1 MKKIWLLTT
10 LLVGGLLLTG
20 CNNSLNEDIIPND
33 KAETNIVLN
42 FELLTGSWKDIDQ
55 MDKERGKRY
64 DNVEV
69 QELSTDYFKS
79 KSITFNQIS
88 KALEDT
94 TYYIEYNEPHW
105 DRDLHIVQ
113 NLEPWKLYDWDKLIW
128 EWNNI
133 WYFEKQWKH
142 FILCYNWKDWHSCI
156 IDWEVNTSPYIID
169 MQWALPKIYN
179 WDI

>member
-1 MKKIWLLTT
+1 M
-10 LLVGGLLLTG
+10 LTG

-94 TYYIEYNEPHW
+94 TYYIEYNEPH
-105 DRDLHIVQ
+105 
-113 NLEPWKLYDWDKLIW
+113 
-128 EWNNI
+128 
-133 WYFEKQWKH
+133 
-142 FILCYNWKDWHSCI
+142 
-156 IDWEVNTSPYIID
+156 
-169 MQWALPKIYN
+169 
-179 WDI
+179 

>member
-1 MKKIWLLTT
+1 MSDKSVNVK
-10 LLVGGLLLTG
+10 
-20 CNNSLNEDIIPND
+20 LNKSNKFSET
-33 KAETNIVLN
+33 ETNIVLN

-94 TYYIEYNEPHW
+94 TYYIEYNEPH
-105 DRDLHIVQ
+105 
-113 NLEPWKLYDWDKLIW
+113 
-128 EWNNI
+128 
-133 WYFEKQWKH
+133 
-142 FILCYNWKDWHSCI
+142 
-156 IDWEVNTSPYIID
+156 
-169 MQWALPKIYN
+169 
-179 WDI
+179 